1 MKNNL
6 IPAVIQDFKSKKI
19 LMVGFMN
26 DEALQK
32 SKKEKIIWFWSR
44 SRNKLWKKGETSG
57 VFLKVKKMFTDCDD
71 DSLLFQVIPQGTKKV
86 CHTGKKSCFR
96 KL

>member
-6 IPAVIQDFKSKKI
+6 IPAVIQDFNSKEI

-32 SKKEKIIWFWSR
+32 TKNEKIIWFWSR
-44 SRNKLWKKGETSG
+44 SRNKLWKKGEESG

-71 DSLLFQVIPQGTKKV
+71 DSLLFQVITQGSKNV